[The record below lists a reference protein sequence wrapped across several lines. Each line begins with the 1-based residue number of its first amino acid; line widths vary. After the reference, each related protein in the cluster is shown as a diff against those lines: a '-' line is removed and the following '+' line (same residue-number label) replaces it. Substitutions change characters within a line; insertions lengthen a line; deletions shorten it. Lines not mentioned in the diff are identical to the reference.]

1 MNNER
6 TDEMIKLFISQPMN
20 GRTDDEILTKRYN
33 AITIVKM
40 LLGNEIEVL
49 DTFFTDFDQNTKPL
63 SYLARSI
70 DILAKADI
78 ACFVRGWEYS
88 RGCKIEYQCAI
99 NYGISVIDFNE
110 ININGGNFVNLDY
123 SLSDSLTMDKD
134 IGFAVDYLSTITP
147 SPQIKNIKIIVPNK
161 VVEIEFEDRLKE
173 KMVCAVDDTFNLEK
187 CCYIAIAKHLYK
199 HKCTQKGIEYM
210 AEQLQYYKL
219 YEKIVTKAIKKY
231 YKEETEKNKM
241 IAEEEERKLVLA
253 RKREKRRKQKE
264 RRRERQDALK
274 QKEFEDNI
282 KLAIDV
288 INQLNSVADNQ

>member
-1 MNNER
+1 
-6 TDEMIKLFISQPMN
+6 MN
-20 GRTDDEILTKRYN
+20 GRTDDEILTERHN

-78 ACFVRGWEYS
+78 ACFVRGWGYS

-110 ININGGNFVNLDY
+110 INGGNFVNLDY
-123 SLSDSLTMDKD
+123 SLSNSLTMDKD
-134 IGFAVDYLSTITP
+134 IAFAVDYLSTITP

-161 VVEIEFEDRLKE
+161 VVEIEFEDGLKE

-219 YEKIVTKAIKKY
+219 YEKIVAKAIKKY

-241 IAEEEERKLVLA
+241 IAEEEERKLALA

-288 INQLNSVADNQ
+288 INQLNSVTDN

>member
-1 MNNER
+1 
-6 TDEMIKLFISQPMN
+6 MIRLFISQPMS
-20 GRTDDEILTKRYN
+20 GRTDDEILTERHN

-49 DTFFTDFDQNTKPL
+49 DTFFTDFDQNAKPL

-70 DILAKADI
+70 DILAKAGI

-99 NYGISVIDFNE
+99 NYGIPVIDFNE
-110 ININGGNFVNLDY
+110 MSGGENFVNLDH
-123 SLSDSLTMDKD
+123 SLFNIFTMDKD
-134 IGFAVDYLSTITP
+134 IAFAGRVDYLNTITP
-147 SPQIKNIKIIVPNK
+147 SSQIKNIKIIVPNK
-161 VVEIEFEDRLKE
+161 VVEIEFEDGLKE

-231 YKEETEKNKM
+231 YKEEAEKNKM
-241 IAEEEERKLVLA
+241 IAEEEERKLALA

-288 INQLNSVADNQ
+288 INQLNSVADN